1 MDKRAKAAL
10 RIQRRMGKQQWQE
23 GEAATDSL
31 MSKDYHDDVEY
42 MAQGTQY
49 VEERLW
55 REKAKEEKERK
66 ASEIH

>member
-1 MDKRAKAAL
+1 MA
-10 RIQRRMGKQQWQE
+10 

-31 MSKDYHDDVEY
+31 MSKDYHDDDDDDVEY
-42 MAQGTQY
+42 MAQSTQH

-55 REKAKEEKERK
+55 REKANEKEERK

>member
-1 MDKRAKAAL
+1 
-10 RIQRRMGKQQWQE
+10 
-23 GEAATDSL
+23 

-42 MAQGTQY
+42 MAQGTQL